1 MLEEIG
7 KIGDINSVNDFLH
20 FKLSIKTIMIGLML
34 WGACAFVFVIFL
46 FGGINNTVDYVKNI
60 INSTKKSIVINVD
73 SKDNSS
79 NDNSSNDN
87 SSNDNSAHKDK

>member
-20 FKLSIKTIMIGLML
+20 FNLSIKTIMIGLML
-34 WGACAFVFVIFL
+34 WGAGAFVFVIFL

-73 SKDNSS
+73 GKDNSS
-79 NDNSSNDN
+79 NDD
-87 SSNDNSAHKDK
+87 SAHNDSNKDVNKDK